1 MKCLNF
7 EKFFNFLGKSES
19 LLVFGLIIINIL
31 NLVFLST
38 KPKLLLISNVV
49 LLCVYFTISERSD
62 KKILLI
68 AAINFAIWGI
78 ILESFII
85 QKTNFALRY
94 KMNMGVLYVPGW
106 LFTIYMIFM
115 IAALFTYNSIKELVN

>member
-7 EKFFNFLGKSES
+7 TNFLNFLGKPES
-19 LLVFGLIIINIL
+19 LLIFALIIINLI
-31 NLVFLST
+31 NLVFLSNN
-38 KPKLLLISNVV
+38 PKLLLLANVV
-49 LLCVYFTISERSD
+49 LLVAYFLISRRDD
-62 KKILLI
+62 KKVLLVS
-68 AAINFAIWGI
+68 AINFAIWGI

-94 KMNMGVLYVPGW
+94 KMNMGVLYVPLW

-115 IAALFTYNSIKELVN
+115 ISAIFTYNSIKHLVN

>member
-7 EKFFNFLGKSES
+7 EKFLNFLGKRES
-19 LLVFGLIIINIL
+19 LLVFALIIINIL

-49 LLCVYFTISERSD
+49 LLCAYFIISERPD

>member
-7 EKFFNFLGKSES
+7 EKFLNFLRKRES

-38 KPKLLLISNVV
+38 KPHLLLISNVV
-49 LLCVYFTISERSD
+49 LLCVYFIISKRPD

-85 QKTNFALRY
+85 QKQIL
-94 KMNMGVLYVPGW
+94 L
-106 LFTIYMIFM
+106 
-115 IAALFTYNSIKELVN
+115 